1 MDPKTGILLKLAA
14 MLAFTVMSACVK
26 GLDGAIPVGE
36 VVFCR
41 GFFALIPLCLWFIA
55 SSERITVP
63 ARKNIGSLLAGSSAG
78 LGGMFFGFL
87 ALAYLPLVNVTV
99 LSYTTP
105 LFTIMLAALLL
116 GEKVRVYRWSAVL
129 TSFIG
134 VFITLS
140 PNLVFDAAS
149 GPTRID
155 GVAMIGTALALIGAL
170 CAAFSSIAV
179 RHLNSI
185 EKPSHRAHL
194 YADGRGRRLHH
205 DHIRMEDAGFSPVP
219 AACRQRS
226 RRRHRPDYHDAQPA
240 ACPGLAAGAVRL
252 YDDDL
257 GDRPRLSLH
266 GRSSDWR
273 DHRRRTDSHCCRTV
287 RHVAGKPAGKTV
299 HQGAESASSSVTRF
313 LCSRLSRHNVNKP
326 AATTIDAPIM
336 VVSAGT

>member
-1 MDPKTGILLKLAA
+1 MDPKTGILLKLTA

-55 SSERITVP
+55 SSERITIP

-116 GEKVRVYRWSAVL
+116 REKVRIYRWSAVL
-129 TSFIG
+129 TGFIG

-149 GPTRID
+149 GPARID
-155 GVAMIGTALALIGAL
+155 GVAMIGTALALTGAL

-185 EKPSHRAHL
+185 EKPSRIVL
-194 YADGRGRRLHH
+194 IYTLTGVV
-205 DHIRMEDAGFSPVP
+205 AGFTTIIFGWKM
-219 AACRQRS
+219 
-226 RRRHRPDYHDAQPA
+226 PDFHQFLLLAGS
-240 ACPGLAAGAVRL
+240 GLAG
-252 YDDDL
+252 
-257 GDRPRLSLH
+257 GIGQITMTLSLRH
-266 GRSSDWR
+266 AQASLLAPFDYTTMIWAIALGYLFMAEVPTGATIVGALTVIAAGLFAMWR
-273 DHRRRTDSHCCRTV
+273 
-287 RHVAGKPAGKTV
+287 
-299 HQGAESASSSVTRF
+299 E
-313 LCSRLSRHNVNKP
+313 SRLAKQ
-326 AATTIDAPIM
+326 PIREPR
-336 VVSAGT
+336 A

>member
-1 MDPKTGILLKLAA
+1 MLKLTA

-26 GLDGAIPVGE
+26 GLNGAIPVGE

-63 ARKNIGSLLAGSSAG
+63 ATKNIGSLLAGSSAG

-116 GEKVRVYRWSAVL
+116 GEKVRIYRWSAVL
-129 TSFIG
+129 TGFIG

-140 PNLVFDAAS
+140 PKLVFDAAS
-149 GPTRID
+149 GPAQID
-155 GVAMIGTALALIGAL
+155 SVAMIGTALALTGAL

-185 EKPSHRAHL
+185 EKPSRIVLIYTLTGVVA
-194 YADGRGRRLHH
+194 
-205 DHIRMEDAGFSPVP
+205 
-219 AACRQRS
+219 
-226 RRRHRPDYHDAQPA
+226 
-240 ACPGLAAGAVRL
+240 GLATLGFGWKMPDFHQFLLLAGGGLAGGIGQIAMTLSLRHAQASLLAPFDYTTMIWAIALGYLFMAEVPTGATIIGALTVIAAGLFAMWRENRLAKQAVRE
-252 YDDDL
+252 
-257 GDRPRLSLH
+257 PTASA
-266 GRSSDWR
+266 
-273 DHRRRTDSHCCRTV
+273 V
-287 RHVAGKPAGKTV
+287 R
-299 HQGAESASSSVTRF
+299 
-313 LCSRLSRHNVNKP
+313 
-326 AATTIDAPIM
+326 
-336 VVSAGT
+336 

>member
-1 MDPKTGILLKLAA
+1 MNPKTGILLKLTA

-63 ARKNIGSLLAGSSAG
+63 AAKNIGSLLAGSSAG

-116 GEKVRVYRWSAVL
+116 GEKVRIYRWSAVL
-129 TSFIG
+129 TGFIG

-140 PNLVFDAAS
+140 PKLIFDAAS
-149 GPTRID
+149 GPAQID
-155 GVAMIGTALALIGAL
+155 SVAMIGTALALTGAL

-185 EKPSHRAHL
+185 EKPSRIVLIYTLTGVVA
-194 YADGRGRRLHH
+194 
-205 DHIRMEDAGFSPVP
+205 
-219 AACRQRS
+219 
-226 RRRHRPDYHDAQPA
+226 
-240 ACPGLAAGAVRL
+240 GLATLGFGWKMPDFHQFLLLAGGGLAGGIGQIAMTLSLRHAQASLLAPFDYTTMIWAIALGYLFMAEVPTGATIIGALTVIAAGLFAMWRENRLAKQAVRE
-252 YDDDL
+252 
-257 GDRPRLSLH
+257 P
-266 GRSSDWR
+266 
-273 DHRRRTDSHCCRTV
+273 T
-287 RHVAGKPAGKTV
+287 A
-299 HQGAESASSSVTRF
+299 SAV
-313 LCSRLSRHNVNKP
+313 P
-326 AATTIDAPIM
+326 
-336 VVSAGT
+336 

>member
-1 MDPKTGILLKLAA
+1 MNSKTGILLKLTA

-63 ARKNIGSLLAGSSAG
+63 AAKNIGSLLAGSSAG

-116 GEKVRVYRWSAVL
+116 GEKVRIYRWSAVL
-129 TSFIG
+129 TGFIG

-140 PNLVFDAAS
+140 PKLIFDAAS
-149 GPTRID
+149 GPAQID
-155 GVAMIGTALALIGAL
+155 SVAMIGTALALTGAL

-185 EKPSHRAHL
+185 EKPSRIVLIYTLTGVVA
-194 YADGRGRRLHH
+194 
-205 DHIRMEDAGFSPVP
+205 
-219 AACRQRS
+219 
-226 RRRHRPDYHDAQPA
+226 
-240 ACPGLAAGAVRL
+240 GLATLGFGWKMPDFHQFLLLAGGGLA
-252 YDDDL
+252 
-257 GDRPRLSLH
+257 GGIGQIAMTLSLRH
-266 GRSSDWR
+266 AQASLLAPFDYTTMIWAIALGYLFMAEVPTGATIIGALTVIAAGLFAMWR
-273 DHRRRTDSHCCRTV
+273 ENRLAKQVV
-287 RHVAGKPAGKTV
+287 REPTA
-299 HQGAESASSSVTRF
+299 SAV
-313 LCSRLSRHNVNKP
+313 P
-326 AATTIDAPIM
+326 
-336 VVSAGT
+336 

>member
-1 MDPKTGILLKLAA
+1 MNPKTGILLKLTA

-26 GLDGAIPVGE
+26 GLNGAIPVGE

-63 ARKNIGSLLAGSSAG
+63 AAKNIGSLLAGSSAG

-116 GEKVRVYRWSAVL
+116 GEKVRIYRWSAVL
-129 TSFIG
+129 TGFIG

-140 PNLVFDAAS
+140 PKLIFDAAS
-149 GPTRID
+149 GPAQID
-155 GVAMIGTALALIGAL
+155 SVAMIGTALALTGAL

-185 EKPSHRAHL
+185 EKPSRIVLIYTLTGVVA
-194 YADGRGRRLHH
+194 
-205 DHIRMEDAGFSPVP
+205 
-219 AACRQRS
+219 
-226 RRRHRPDYHDAQPA
+226 
-240 ACPGLAAGAVRL
+240 GLATLGFGWKMPDFHQFLLLAGGGLAGGIGQIAMTLSLRHAQASLLAPFDYTTMIWAIALGYLFMAEVPTGATIIGALTVIAAGLFAMWRENRLAKQAVRE
-252 YDDDL
+252 
-257 GDRPRLSLH
+257 P
-266 GRSSDWR
+266 
-273 DHRRRTDSHCCRTV
+273 T
-287 RHVAGKPAGKTV
+287 A
-299 HQGAESASSSVTRF
+299 SAV
-313 LCSRLSRHNVNKP
+313 P
-326 AATTIDAPIM
+326 
-336 VVSAGT
+336 

>member
-1 MDPKTGILLKLAA
+1 MGSGMNPKTGILLKLTA

-63 ARKNIGSLLAGSSAG
+63 AAKNIGSLLAGSSAG

-116 GEKVRVYRWSAVL
+116 GEKVRIYRWSAVL
-129 TSFIG
+129 TGFIG

-140 PNLVFDAAS
+140 PKLIFDAAS
-149 GPTRID
+149 DPAQID
-155 GVAMIGTALALIGAL
+155 SVAMIGTALALTGAL

-185 EKPSHRAHL
+185 EKPSRIVLIYTLTGVVA
-194 YADGRGRRLHH
+194 
-205 DHIRMEDAGFSPVP
+205 
-219 AACRQRS
+219 
-226 RRRHRPDYHDAQPA
+226 
-240 ACPGLAAGAVRL
+240 GLATLGFGWKMPDFHQFLLLAGGGLAGGIGQIAMTLSLRHAQASLLAPFDYTTMIWAIALGYLFMAEVPTGATIIGALTVIAAGLCAMWRENRLAKQAVRE
-252 YDDDL
+252 
-257 GDRPRLSLH
+257 PTAS
-266 GRSSDWR
+266 
-273 DHRRRTDSHCCRTV
+273 TV
-287 RHVAGKPAGKTV
+287 P
-299 HQGAESASSSVTRF
+299 
-313 LCSRLSRHNVNKP
+313 
-326 AATTIDAPIM
+326 
-336 VVSAGT
+336 

>member
-1 MDPKTGILLKLAA
+1 MDPKTGILLKLTA

-26 GLDGAIPVGE
+26 GLEGAIPVGE

-55 SSERITVP
+55 SSERITIP
-63 ARKNIGSLLAGSSAG
+63 AAKNIGSLLAGSSAG

-116 GEKVRVYRWSAVL
+116 REKVRIYRWSAVL
-129 TSFIG
+129 TGFIG

-149 GPTRID
+149 GPARID
-155 GVAMIGTALALIGAL
+155 GVAMIGTALALTGAL

-185 EKPSHRAHL
+185 EKPSRIVL
-194 YADGRGRRLHH
+194 IYTLTGVV
-205 DHIRMEDAGFSPVP
+205 AGFTTIIFGWKM
-219 AACRQRS
+219 
-226 RRRHRPDYHDAQPA
+226 PDFHQFLLLAGS
-240 ACPGLAAGAVRL
+240 GLAGGIGQITMTLSLRHAQASLLAPFDYTTMIWAIALGYFFMAEVPTGATIAGALTVIAAGLFAMWRENRL
-252 YDDDL
+252 AKQSF
-257 GDRPRLSLH
+257 REP
-266 GRSSDWR
+266 
-273 DHRRRTDSHCCRTV
+273 T
-287 RHVAGKPAGKTV
+287 A
-299 HQGAESASSSVTRF
+299 
-313 LCSRLSRHNVNKP
+313 
-326 AATTIDAPIM
+326 
-336 VVSAGT
+336 

>member
-1 MDPKTGILLKLAA
+1 MNPKTGILLKLTA

-63 ARKNIGSLLAGSSAG
+63 AAKNIGSLLAGSSAG

-116 GEKVRVYRWSAVL
+116 GEKVRRYRWSAVL
-129 TSFIG
+129 TGFIG

-140 PNLVFDAAS
+140 PKLIFDAAS
-149 GPTRID
+149 GPAQID
-155 GVAMIGTALALIGAL
+155 SVAMIGTALALTGAL

-185 EKPSHRAHL
+185 EKPSRIVLIYTLTGVVA
-194 YADGRGRRLHH
+194 
-205 DHIRMEDAGFSPVP
+205 
-219 AACRQRS
+219 
-226 RRRHRPDYHDAQPA
+226 
-240 ACPGLAAGAVRL
+240 GLATLGFGWKMPDFHQFLLLAGGGLAGGIGQITMTLSLRHAQASLLAPFDYTTMIWAIALGYLFMAEVPTGATIIGALTVIAAGLFAMWRENRLAKQAVRE
-252 YDDDL
+252 
-257 GDRPRLSLH
+257 P
-266 GRSSDWR
+266 
-273 DHRRRTDSHCCRTV
+273 T
-287 RHVAGKPAGKTV
+287 A
-299 HQGAESASSSVTRF
+299 SAV
-313 LCSRLSRHNVNKP
+313 P
-326 AATTIDAPIM
+326 
-336 VVSAGT
+336 

>member
-1 MDPKTGILLKLAA
+1 MDPKTGILLKLTA

-63 ARKNIGSLLAGSSAG
+63 AAKNIGSLLAGSSAG

-116 GEKVRVYRWSAVL
+116 GEKVRIYRWSAVL
-129 TSFIG
+129 TGFIG

-149 GPTRID
+149 GPARID
-155 GVAMIGTALALIGAL
+155 GVAMIGTALALTGAL

-185 EKPSHRAHL
+185 EKPSRIVLIYTLTGVVAGLATLGFGWKMPDFHQFLLLAGGGLAGGIGQIAMTLSLRHAQASL
-194 YADGRGRRLHH
+194 LAPFDYTTMIWALLIGYAFMDQ
-205 DHIRMEDAGFSPVP
+205 VP
-219 AACRQRS
+219 A
-226 RRRHRPDYHDAQPA
+226 
-240 ACPGLAAGAVRL
+240 L
-252 YDDDL
+252 
-257 GDRPRLSLH
+257 
-266 GRSSDWR
+266 
-273 DHRRRTDSHCCRTV
+273 
-287 RHVAGKPAGKTV
+287 
-299 HQGAESASSSVTRF
+299 
-313 LCSRLSRHNVNKP
+313 
-326 AATTIDAPIM
+326 TTI
-336 VVSAGT
+336 

>member
-1 MDPKTGILLKLAA
+1 MNPKTGILLKLTA

-26 GLDGAIPVGE
+26 GLNGAIPVGE

-63 ARKNIGSLLAGSSAG
+63 AKKNIGSLLAGSSAG

-116 GEKVRVYRWSAVL
+116 GEKVRIYRWSAVL
-129 TSFIG
+129 TGFIG

-140 PNLVFDAAS
+140 PKLIFDAAS
-149 GPTRID
+149 GPAQID
-155 GVAMIGTALALIGAL
+155 SVAMIGTALALTGAL

-185 EKPSHRAHL
+185 EKPSRIVLIYTLTGVVA
-194 YADGRGRRLHH
+194 
-205 DHIRMEDAGFSPVP
+205 
-219 AACRQRS
+219 
-226 RRRHRPDYHDAQPA
+226 
-240 ACPGLAAGAVRL
+240 GLATLGFGWKMPDFHQFLLLAGGGLA
-252 YDDDL
+252 
-257 GDRPRLSLH
+257 GGIGQIAMTLSLRH
-266 GRSSDWR
+266 AQASLLAPFDYTTMIWAIALGYLFMAEVPTGATIIGALTVIAAGLFAMWR
-273 DHRRRTDSHCCRTV
+273 ENRLAKQTV
-287 RHVAGKPAGKTV
+287 REPTA
-299 HQGAESASSSVTRF
+299 SAV
-313 LCSRLSRHNVNKP
+313 P
-326 AATTIDAPIM
+326 
-336 VVSAGT
+336 

>member
-1 MDPKTGILLKLAA
+1 MDPKTGILLKLTA

-63 ARKNIGSLLAGSSAG
+63 AAKNIGSLLAGSSAG

-116 GEKVRVYRWSAVL
+116 GEKVRIYRWSAVL
-129 TSFIG
+129 TGFIG

-149 GPTRID
+149 GPARID
-155 GVAMIGTALALIGAL
+155 GVAMIGTALALTGAL

-185 EKPSHRAHL
+185 EKPSRIVLIYTLTGVVA
-194 YADGRGRRLHH
+194 
-205 DHIRMEDAGFSPVP
+205 
-219 AACRQRS
+219 
-226 RRRHRPDYHDAQPA
+226 
-240 ACPGLAAGAVRL
+240 GLATLGFGWKMPDFHQFLLLAGGGLA
-252 YDDDL
+252 
-257 GDRPRLSLH
+257 GGIGQIAMTLSL
-266 GRSSDWR
+266 RY
-273 DHRRRTDSHCCRTV
+273 
-287 RHVAGKPAGKTV
+287 
-299 HQGAESASSSVTRF
+299 AEASLLAPF
-313 LCSRLSRHNVNKP
+313 DY
-326 AATTIDAPIM
+326 TTMIWALLIGYAFMD
-336 VVSAGT
+336 

>member
-1 MDPKTGILLKLAA
+1 MNPKTGILLKLTA

-63 ARKNIGSLLAGSSAG
+63 AAKNIGSLLAGSSAG

-116 GEKVRVYRWSAVL
+116 GEKVRIYRWSAVL
-129 TSFIG
+129 TGFIG

-140 PNLVFDAAS
+140 PKLIFDAAS
-149 GPTRID
+149 GPAQID
-155 GVAMIGTALALIGAL
+155 SVAMIGTALALTGAL

-185 EKPSHRAHL
+185 EKPSRIVLTYTLTGVVA
-194 YADGRGRRLHH
+194 
-205 DHIRMEDAGFSPVP
+205 
-219 AACRQRS
+219 
-226 RRRHRPDYHDAQPA
+226 
-240 ACPGLAAGAVRL
+240 GLATLGFGWKMPDFHQFLLLAGGGLAGGIGQIAMTLSLRHAQASLLAPFDYTTMIWAIALGYLFMAEVPTGATIIGALTVIAAGLFAMWRENRLAKQAVRE
-252 YDDDL
+252 
-257 GDRPRLSLH
+257 P
-266 GRSSDWR
+266 
-273 DHRRRTDSHCCRTV
+273 T
-287 RHVAGKPAGKTV
+287 A
-299 HQGAESASSSVTRF
+299 SAV
-313 LCSRLSRHNVNKP
+313 P
-326 AATTIDAPIM
+326 
-336 VVSAGT
+336 

>member
-1 MDPKTGILLKLAA
+1 MGSGMNPKTGILLKLTA

-26 GLDGAIPVGE
+26 GLNGAIPVGE

-63 ARKNIGSLLAGSSAG
+63 AKKNIGSLLAGSSAG

-116 GEKVRVYRWSAVL
+116 GEKVRIYRWSAVL
-129 TSFIG
+129 TGFIG

-140 PNLVFDAAS
+140 PKLIFDAAS
-149 GPTRID
+149 GPAQID
-155 GVAMIGTALALIGAL
+155 RVAMIGTALALTGAL

-185 EKPSHRAHL
+185 EKPSRIVLIYTLTGVVA
-194 YADGRGRRLHH
+194 
-205 DHIRMEDAGFSPVP
+205 
-219 AACRQRS
+219 
-226 RRRHRPDYHDAQPA
+226 
-240 ACPGLAAGAVRL
+240 GLATLGFGWKMPDFHQFLLLAGGGLA
-252 YDDDL
+252 
-257 GDRPRLSLH
+257 GGIGQIAMTLSLRH
-266 GRSSDWR
+266 AQASLLAPFDYTTMIWAIALGYLFMAEVPTGATIIGALTVIAAGLFAMWR
-273 DHRRRTDSHCCRTV
+273 ENRLAKQTV
-287 RHVAGKPAGKTV
+287 REPTA
-299 HQGAESASSSVTRF
+299 SAV
-313 LCSRLSRHNVNKP
+313 P
-326 AATTIDAPIM
+326 
-336 VVSAGT
+336 

>member
-1 MDPKTGILLKLAA
+1 MDPKTGILLKLTA

-63 ARKNIGSLLAGSSAG
+63 AAKNIGSLLAGSSAG

-116 GEKVRVYRWSAVL
+116 REKVRIYRWSAVL
-129 TSFIG
+129 TGFIG

-149 GPTRID
+149 GPARIE
-155 GVAMIGTALALIGAL
+155 GVAMIGTALALTGAL

-185 EKPSHRAHL
+185 EKPSRIVLIYTLTGVVA
-194 YADGRGRRLHH
+194 
-205 DHIRMEDAGFSPVP
+205 
-219 AACRQRS
+219 
-226 RRRHRPDYHDAQPA
+226 
-240 ACPGLAAGAVRL
+240 GLATLGFGWKMPDFHQFLLLAGGGLAGGIGQIAMTLSLRHAQASLLAPFDYTTMIWAIALGYLFMAEVPTGATIIGALTVIAAGLFAMWRENRLAKQAVRE
-252 YDDDL
+252 
-257 GDRPRLSLH
+257 P
-266 GRSSDWR
+266 
-273 DHRRRTDSHCCRTV
+273 T
-287 RHVAGKPAGKTV
+287 A
-299 HQGAESASSSVTRF
+299 SAV
-313 LCSRLSRHNVNKP
+313 P
-326 AATTIDAPIM
+326 
-336 VVSAGT
+336 

>member
-1 MDPKTGILLKLAA
+1 MNPKTGILLKLTA

-26 GLDGAIPVGE
+26 GLNGAIPVGE

-63 ARKNIGSLLAGSSAG
+63 ATKNIGSLLAGSSAG

-116 GEKVRVYRWSAVL
+116 GEKVRIYRWSAVL
-129 TSFIG
+129 TGFIG

-140 PNLVFDAAS
+140 PKLIFDAAS
-149 GPTRID
+149 GPAQID
-155 GVAMIGTALALIGAL
+155 SVAMIGTALALTGAL

-185 EKPSHRAHL
+185 EKPSRIVLIYTLTGVVA
-194 YADGRGRRLHH
+194 
-205 DHIRMEDAGFSPVP
+205 
-219 AACRQRS
+219 
-226 RRRHRPDYHDAQPA
+226 
-240 ACPGLAAGAVRL
+240 GLATLGFGWKMPDFHQFLLLAGGGLAGGIGQIAMTLSLRHAQASLLAPFDYTTMIWAIALGYLFMAEVPTGATIIGALTVIAAGLFAMWRENRLAKQAVRE
-252 YDDDL
+252 
-257 GDRPRLSLH
+257 P
-266 GRSSDWR
+266 
-273 DHRRRTDSHCCRTV
+273 T
-287 RHVAGKPAGKTV
+287 A
-299 HQGAESASSSVTRF
+299 SAV
-313 LCSRLSRHNVNKP
+313 P
-326 AATTIDAPIM
+326 
-336 VVSAGT
+336 

>member
-1 MDPKTGILLKLAA
+1 MDPKTGILLKLTA

-26 GLDGAIPVGE
+26 GLEGAIPVGE

-55 SSERITVP
+55 SSERITIP
-63 ARKNIGSLLAGSSAG
+63 AAKNIGSLLAGSSAG

-116 GEKVRVYRWSAVL
+116 REKVRIYRWSAVL
-129 TSFIG
+129 TGFIG

-149 GPTRID
+149 SPARID
-155 GVAMIGTALALIGAL
+155 GVAMIGTALALTGAL

-185 EKPSHRAHL
+185 EKPSRIVL
-194 YADGRGRRLHH
+194 IYTLTGVV
-205 DHIRMEDAGFSPVP
+205 AGSTTIIFGWKM
-219 AACRQRS
+219 
-226 RRRHRPDYHDAQPA
+226 PDFHQFLLLAGS
-240 ACPGLAAGAVRL
+240 GLAGGIGQITMTLSLRHAQASLLAPFDYTTMIWAIALGYLFMAEVPTGATIAGALTVIAAGLFAMWRENRL
-252 YDDDL
+252 AKQSF
-257 GDRPRLSLH
+257 REP
-266 GRSSDWR
+266 
-273 DHRRRTDSHCCRTV
+273 T
-287 RHVAGKPAGKTV
+287 A
-299 HQGAESASSSVTRF
+299 
-313 LCSRLSRHNVNKP
+313 
-326 AATTIDAPIM
+326 
-336 VVSAGT
+336 

>member
-1 MDPKTGILLKLAA
+1 MNPRTGILLKLTA

-63 ARKNIGSLLAGSSAG
+63 AAKNIGSLLAGSSAG

-116 GEKVRVYRWSAVL
+116 GEKVRIYRWSAVL
-129 TSFIG
+129 TGFIG

-140 PNLVFDAAS
+140 PKLVFDAAS
-149 GPTRID
+149 GPAQID
-155 GVAMIGTALALIGAL
+155 SIAMIGTALALTGAL

-185 EKPSHRAHL
+185 EKPSRIVLIYTLTGVVVGFATL
-194 YADGRGRRLHH
+194 GFGWKMPDFNQFLLL
-205 DHIRMEDAGFSPVP
+205 AGG
-219 AACRQRS
+219 
-226 RRRHRPDYHDAQPA
+226 
-240 ACPGLAAGAVRL
+240 GLAGGIGQIAMTLSLRHAQASLLAPFDYTTMIWAIALGYLFMAEVPTAATIAGALTVIAAGLFAMWRENRLAKQAVR
-252 YDDDL
+252 
-257 GDRPRLSLH
+257 
-266 GRSSDWR
+266 
-273 DHRRRTDSHCCRTV
+273 
-287 RHVAGKPAGKTV
+287 
-299 HQGAESASSSVTRF
+299 E
-313 LCSRLSRHNVNKP
+313 
-326 AATTIDAPIM
+326 PIK
-336 VVSAGT
+336 

>member
-1 MDPKTGILLKLAA
+1 MNPKTGIFLKLTA

-63 ARKNIGSLLAGSSAG
+63 AAKNIGSLLAGSSAG

-116 GEKVRVYRWSAVL
+116 GEKVRIYRWSAVL
-129 TSFIG
+129 TGFIG

-140 PNLVFDAAS
+140 PKLVFDAAS
-149 GPTRID
+149 GPAQID
-155 GVAMIGTALALIGAL
+155 SVAMIGTALALTGAL

-185 EKPSHRAHL
+185 EKPSRIVLIYTLTGVVA
-194 YADGRGRRLHH
+194 
-205 DHIRMEDAGFSPVP
+205 
-219 AACRQRS
+219 
-226 RRRHRPDYHDAQPA
+226 
-240 ACPGLAAGAVRL
+240 GLATLGFGWKMPDFHQFLLLAGGGLAGGIGQIAMTLSLRHAQASLLAPFDYTTMIWAIALGYLFMAEVPTGATIIGALTVIAAGLFAMWRENRLTKQAVRE
-252 YDDDL
+252 
-257 GDRPRLSLH
+257 P
-266 GRSSDWR
+266 
-273 DHRRRTDSHCCRTV
+273 T
-287 RHVAGKPAGKTV
+287 A
-299 HQGAESASSSVTRF
+299 SAV
-313 LCSRLSRHNVNKP
+313 P
-326 AATTIDAPIM
+326 
-336 VVSAGT
+336 

>member
-1 MDPKTGILLKLAA
+1 MNPKTGILLKLAA

-63 ARKNIGSLLAGSSAG
+63 AAKNIGSLLAGSSAG

-116 GEKVRVYRWSAVL
+116 GEKVRIYRWSAVL
-129 TSFIG
+129 TGFIG
-134 VFITLS
+134 VFMTLS
-140 PNLVFDAAS
+140 PKLIFDAAS
-149 GPTRID
+149 GPAQID
-155 GVAMIGTALALIGAL
+155 SVAMIGTALALTGAL

-185 EKPSHRAHL
+185 EKPSRIVLIYTLTGVVA
-194 YADGRGRRLHH
+194 
-205 DHIRMEDAGFSPVP
+205 
-219 AACRQRS
+219 
-226 RRRHRPDYHDAQPA
+226 
-240 ACPGLAAGAVRL
+240 GLATLGFGWKMPDFHQFLLLAGGGLAGGIGQIAMTLSLRHAQASLLAPFDYTTMIWAIALGYLFMAEVPTGATIIGALTVIAAGLFAMWRENRLAKRAVRE
-252 YDDDL
+252 
-257 GDRPRLSLH
+257 PTAS
-266 GRSSDWR
+266 
-273 DHRRRTDSHCCRTV
+273 TV
-287 RHVAGKPAGKTV
+287 P
-299 HQGAESASSSVTRF
+299 
-313 LCSRLSRHNVNKP
+313 
-326 AATTIDAPIM
+326 
-336 VVSAGT
+336 

>member
-1 MDPKTGILLKLAA
+1 MNPKTGILLKLAA
-14 MLAFTVMSACVK
+14 MLTFTVMSACVK

-63 ARKNIGSLLAGSSAG
+63 AAKNIGSLLAGSSAG

-116 GEKVRVYRWSAVL
+116 GEKVRIYRWSAVL
-129 TSFIG
+129 TGFIG

-140 PNLVFDAAS
+140 PKLIFDAAS
-149 GPTRID
+149 DPAQID
-155 GVAMIGTALALIGAL
+155 SVAMIGTALALTGAL

-185 EKPSHRAHL
+185 EKPSRIVLIYTLTGVVA
-194 YADGRGRRLHH
+194 
-205 DHIRMEDAGFSPVP
+205 
-219 AACRQRS
+219 
-226 RRRHRPDYHDAQPA
+226 
-240 ACPGLAAGAVRL
+240 GLATLGFGWKMPDFHQFLLLAGGGLAGGIGQIAMTLSLRHAQASLLAPFDYTTMIWAIALGYLFMAEVPTGATIIGALTVIAAGLFAMWRENRLAKQAVRE
-252 YDDDL
+252 
-257 GDRPRLSLH
+257 PTAS
-266 GRSSDWR
+266 
-273 DHRRRTDSHCCRTV
+273 TV
-287 RHVAGKPAGKTV
+287 P
-299 HQGAESASSSVTRF
+299 
-313 LCSRLSRHNVNKP
+313 
-326 AATTIDAPIM
+326 
-336 VVSAGT
+336 

>member
-1 MDPKTGILLKLAA
+1 MDPKTGILLKLTA

-55 SSERITVP
+55 SSERITMP

-116 GEKVRVYRWSAVL
+116 REKVRVYRWSAVL
-129 TSFIG
+129 TGFIG

-140 PNLVFDAAS
+140 PNLVLDTAS
-149 GPTRID
+149 GRID
-155 GVAMIGTALALIGAL
+155 GVAMIGTALALTGAL

-185 EKPSHRAHL
+185 EKPSRIVL
-194 YADGRGRRLHH
+194 IYTLTGVV
-205 DHIRMEDAGFSPVP
+205 AGFTTIIFGWKM
-219 AACRQRS
+219 
-226 RRRHRPDYHDAQPA
+226 PDFHQFLLLAGG
-240 ACPGLAAGAVRL
+240 GLAG
-252 YDDDL
+252 
-257 GDRPRLSLH
+257 GIGQITMTLSLRH
-266 GRSSDWR
+266 AQASLLAPFDYTTMIWAIALGYLFMAEVPTGATIVGALTVIAAGLFAMWR
-273 DHRRRTDSHCCRTV
+273 
-287 RHVAGKPAGKTV
+287 
-299 HQGAESASSSVTRF
+299 ESQLA
-313 LCSRLSRHNVNKP
+313 KQ
-326 AATTIDAPIM
+326 PIREPR
-336 VVSAGT
+336 A

>member
-1 MDPKTGILLKLAA
+1 MNPKTGILLKLTA

-26 GLDGAIPVGE
+26 GLDGAIPVGQ

-63 ARKNIGSLLAGSSAG
+63 AAKNIGSLLAGSSAG

-116 GEKVRVYRWSAVL
+116 GEKVRIYRWSAVL
-129 TSFIG
+129 TGFIG

-140 PNLVFDAAS
+140 PKLIFDAAS
-149 GPTRID
+149 GPAQID
-155 GVAMIGTALALIGAL
+155 SVAMIGTALALTGAL

-185 EKPSHRAHL
+185 EKPSRIVLIYTLTGVVA
-194 YADGRGRRLHH
+194 
-205 DHIRMEDAGFSPVP
+205 
-219 AACRQRS
+219 
-226 RRRHRPDYHDAQPA
+226 
-240 ACPGLAAGAVRL
+240 GLATLGFGWKMPDFHQFLLLAGGGLAGGIGQIAMTLSLRHAQASLLAPFDYTTMIWAIALGYLFMAEVPTGATIIGALTVIAAGLFAMWRENRLAKQAVRE
-252 YDDDL
+252 
-257 GDRPRLSLH
+257 P
-266 GRSSDWR
+266 
-273 DHRRRTDSHCCRTV
+273 T
-287 RHVAGKPAGKTV
+287 A
-299 HQGAESASSSVTRF
+299 SAV
-313 LCSRLSRHNVNKP
+313 P
-326 AATTIDAPIM
+326 
-336 VVSAGT
+336 

>member
-1 MDPKTGILLKLAA
+1 MNPKTGILLKLTA

-63 ARKNIGSLLAGSSAG
+63 AKKNIGSLLAGSSAG

-116 GEKVRVYRWSAVL
+116 GEKVRIYRWSAVL
-129 TSFIG
+129 TGFIG

-140 PNLVFDAAS
+140 PKLIFDAAS
-149 GPTRID
+149 GPAQID
-155 GVAMIGTALALIGAL
+155 SVAMIGTALALTGAL

-185 EKPSHRAHL
+185 EKPSRIVLIYTLTGVVA
-194 YADGRGRRLHH
+194 
-205 DHIRMEDAGFSPVP
+205 
-219 AACRQRS
+219 
-226 RRRHRPDYHDAQPA
+226 
-240 ACPGLAAGAVRL
+240 GLATLGFGWKMPDFHQFLLLAGGGLAGGIGQIAMTLSLRHAQASLLAPFDYTTMIWAIALGYLFMAEVPTGATIIGALTVIAAGLFAMWRENRLAKQAVRE
-252 YDDDL
+252 
-257 GDRPRLSLH
+257 PVAS
-266 GRSSDWR
+266 
-273 DHRRRTDSHCCRTV
+273 TV
-287 RHVAGKPAGKTV
+287 P
-299 HQGAESASSSVTRF
+299 
-313 LCSRLSRHNVNKP
+313 
-326 AATTIDAPIM
+326 
-336 VVSAGT
+336 

>member
-1 MDPKTGILLKLAA
+1 MGSGMNPKTGILLKLTA

-63 ARKNIGSLLAGSSAG
+63 AAKNIGSLLAGSSAG

-116 GEKVRVYRWSAVL
+116 GEKVRIYRWSAVL
-129 TSFIG
+129 TGFIG

-140 PNLVFDAAS
+140 PKLIFDTAS
-149 GPTRID
+149 GPAQID
-155 GVAMIGTALALIGAL
+155 SVAMIGTALALTGAL

-185 EKPSHRAHL
+185 EKPSRIVLIYTLTGVVA
-194 YADGRGRRLHH
+194 
-205 DHIRMEDAGFSPVP
+205 
-219 AACRQRS
+219 
-226 RRRHRPDYHDAQPA
+226 
-240 ACPGLAAGAVRL
+240 GLATLGFGWKMPDFHQFLLLAGGGLAGGIGQIAMTLSLRHAQASLLAPFDYTTMIWAIALGYLFMAEVPTGATIIGALTVIAAGLFAMWRENRLAKQAVRE
-252 YDDDL
+252 
-257 GDRPRLSLH
+257 P
-266 GRSSDWR
+266 
-273 DHRRRTDSHCCRTV
+273 T
-287 RHVAGKPAGKTV
+287 A
-299 HQGAESASSSVTRF
+299 SAV
-313 LCSRLSRHNVNKP
+313 P
-326 AATTIDAPIM
+326 
-336 VVSAGT
+336 

>member
-1 MDPKTGILLKLAA
+1 MNPKTGILLKLTA

-63 ARKNIGSLLAGSSAG
+63 AAKNIGSLLAGSSAG

-116 GEKVRVYRWSAVL
+116 GEKVRIYRWSAVL
-129 TSFIG
+129 TGFIG

-140 PNLVFDAAS
+140 PKLIFDTAS
-149 GPTRID
+149 GPAQID
-155 GVAMIGTALALIGAL
+155 SVAMIGTALALTGAL

-185 EKPSHRAHL
+185 EKPSRIVLIYTLTGVVA
-194 YADGRGRRLHH
+194 
-205 DHIRMEDAGFSPVP
+205 
-219 AACRQRS
+219 
-226 RRRHRPDYHDAQPA
+226 
-240 ACPGLAAGAVRL
+240 GLATLGFGWKMPDFHQFLLLAGGGLAGGIGQIAMTLSLRHAQASLLAPFDYTTMIWAIALGYLFMAEVPTGATIIGALTVIAAGLFAMWRENRLAKQAVRE
-252 YDDDL
+252 
-257 GDRPRLSLH
+257 P
-266 GRSSDWR
+266 
-273 DHRRRTDSHCCRTV
+273 T
-287 RHVAGKPAGKTV
+287 A
-299 HQGAESASSSVTRF
+299 SAV
-313 LCSRLSRHNVNKP
+313 P
-326 AATTIDAPIM
+326 
-336 VVSAGT
+336 

>member
-1 MDPKTGILLKLAA
+1 MNPKTGILLKLTA

-26 GLDGAIPVGE
+26 GLNGAIPVGE

-63 ARKNIGSLLAGSSAG
+63 AAKNISSLLAGSSAG

-116 GEKVRVYRWSAVL
+116 REKVRIYRWSAVL
-129 TSFIG
+129 TGFIG

-140 PNLVFDAAS
+140 PKLIFDAAS
-149 GPTRID
+149 GPAQID
-155 GVAMIGTALALIGAL
+155 SVAMIGTALALTGAL

-185 EKPSHRAHL
+185 EKPSRIVL
-194 YADGRGRRLHH
+194 IYTLTGVV
-205 DHIRMEDAGFSPVP
+205 AGLVTLGFGWKM
-219 AACRQRS
+219 
-226 RRRHRPDYHDAQPA
+226 PDFHQFLLLAGG
-240 ACPGLAAGAVRL
+240 GLAGGIGQIAMTLSLRHAQASLLAPFDYTTMIWAIALGYLFMAEVPTGATIIGALTVIAAGLFAMWRENRLAKQAVRE
-252 YDDDL
+252 
-257 GDRPRLSLH
+257 P
-266 GRSSDWR
+266 
-273 DHRRRTDSHCCRTV
+273 T
-287 RHVAGKPAGKTV
+287 A
-299 HQGAESASSSVTRF
+299 SAV
-313 LCSRLSRHNVNKP
+313 P
-326 AATTIDAPIM
+326 
-336 VVSAGT
+336 

>member
-1 MDPKTGILLKLAA
+1 MGSGMNSKTGILLKLTA

-63 ARKNIGSLLAGSSAG
+63 AAKNIGSLLAGSSAG

-116 GEKVRVYRWSAVL
+116 GEKVRIYRWSAVL
-129 TSFIG
+129 TGFIG

-140 PNLVFDAAS
+140 PKLIFDAAS
-149 GPTRID
+149 GPPQID
-155 GVAMIGTALALIGAL
+155 RVAMIGTALALTGAL

-185 EKPSHRAHL
+185 EKPSRIVLIYTLTGVVA
-194 YADGRGRRLHH
+194 
-205 DHIRMEDAGFSPVP
+205 
-219 AACRQRS
+219 
-226 RRRHRPDYHDAQPA
+226 
-240 ACPGLAAGAVRL
+240 GLATLGFGWKMPDFHQFLLLAGGGLAGGIGQIAMTLSLRHAQASLLAPFDYTTMIWAIALGYLFMAEVPTGATIIGALTVIAAGLFAMWRENRLAKQAVRE
-252 YDDDL
+252 
-257 GDRPRLSLH
+257 
-266 GRSSDWR
+266 
-273 DHRRRTDSHCCRTV
+273 RT
-287 RHVAGKPAGKTV
+287 A
-299 HQGAESASSSVTRF
+299 SAV
-313 LCSRLSRHNVNKP
+313 P
-326 AATTIDAPIM
+326 
-336 VVSAGT
+336 

>member
-1 MDPKTGILLKLAA
+1 MNPKTGILLKLTA

-63 ARKNIGSLLAGSSAG
+63 AAKNIGSLLAGSSAG

-116 GEKVRVYRWSAVL
+116 GEKVRIYRWSAVL
-129 TSFIG
+129 TGFIG

-140 PNLVFDAAS
+140 PKLIFDAAS
-149 GPTRID
+149 GPAQID
-155 GVAMIGTALALIGAL
+155 RVAMIGTALALTGAL

-185 EKPSHRAHL
+185 EKPSRIVLIYTLTGVVA
-194 YADGRGRRLHH
+194 
-205 DHIRMEDAGFSPVP
+205 
-219 AACRQRS
+219 
-226 RRRHRPDYHDAQPA
+226 
-240 ACPGLAAGAVRL
+240 GLATLGFGWKMPDFHQFLLLAGGGLAGGIGQIAMTLSLRHAQASLLAPFDYTTMIWAIALGYLFMAEVPTGATIIGALTVIAAGLFAMWRENRLAKQAVRE
-252 YDDDL
+252 
-257 GDRPRLSLH
+257 P
-266 GRSSDWR
+266 
-273 DHRRRTDSHCCRTV
+273 T
-287 RHVAGKPAGKTV
+287 A
-299 HQGAESASSSVTRF
+299 SAV
-313 LCSRLSRHNVNKP
+313 P
-326 AATTIDAPIM
+326 
-336 VVSAGT
+336 